1 MGRRIVAQLDLFAGA
16 PGAAGPMAAAP
27 PADRAEPGLDV
38 LAEALRQEAARLAR
52 HAFLRDVQLRLMP
65 LGLWG
70 FPNLVRNPEGP
81 WRECRGRLL
90 DWPTTVACWPASYVV
105 RAAGDAGLAITL
117 RVRPGAEASPAVP
130 RAAAALAHLG
140 PVSLVPSTLAVEAY
154 EAF

>member
-1 MGRRIVAQLDLFAGA
+1 MGRRAAQLDLFAGT
-16 PGAAGPMAAAP
+16 AP
-27 PADRAEPGLDV
+27 PAAPALPRTEAEQEMDLV
-38 LAEALRQEAARLAR
+38 AEALRQEAARLQR

-70 FPNLVRNPEGP
+70 FPNLVRNPGGP
-81 WRECRGRLL
+81 WRECRGLLL
-90 DWPTTVACWPASYVV
+90 DWPTTIACWPASYVV

-117 RVRPGAEASPAVP
+117 RVRPGADANPAVP
-130 RAAAALAHLG
+130 RAAAVLAGLG